1 MNAEGALISYLN
13 YRKYE
18 NVGFI
23 KYGNFK
29 KIISFVLDCNNDYYI
44 RKLFLNLIHKNYLI
58 KKKNTKKSYLYKFNP
73 NPKSDSNIHHTE
85 SLIDPNRF
93 TITWD

>member
-1 MNAEGALISYLN
+1 MNANEALISYLK
-13 YRKYE
+13 YRKYD
-18 NVGFI
+18 NIGFI

-44 RKLFLNLIHKNYLI
+44 RKLFLSLIDNNYLI

-73 NPKSDSNIHHTE
+73 NPKIIKSKTI
-85 SLIDPNRF
+85 IDPSRF
-93 TITWD
+93 TVTWD